1 MKLKKGIRALS
12 VLLTLLP
19 ETLIHYYVYSDRS

>member
-1 MKLKKGIRALS
+1 MKLKKGIRVLSMLLAL
-12 VLLTLLP
+12 LL